1 MRIPVETVIIESCP
15 SPTTRDTMNYFT
27 FLAALALALQLG
39 QAKAAC
45 EPIRIGY
52 PDQHRP
58 PYWLGAG
65 TDIPERPGAAAE
77 LVRQFAAS
85 AGCGAILKRLPS
97 LRIAPALASGEID
110 FAPMDSSAPDTAH
123 IVFPRDRNNQLDASH
138 AIPLYIVVYVR
149 SEDKIARAAEPLRYF
164 QGRLVGITLGS
175 GYRHRMQQAGIR
187 VDSGAVDIARNL
199 EKLKLQR
206 IDGFAVA
213 VTAPGDMDAY
223 IAEQYQ
229 GRFARMAQ
237 PLFSDHLWLAASEN
251 YYNKHRAQVD
261 TMWNWLGVSGR
272 KAISALLER
281 YSSARRPAAA
291 PQ

>member
-1 MRIPVETVIIESCP
+1 
-15 SPTTRDTMNYFT
+15 MNYFT
-27 FLAALALALQLG
+27 FLAALAIALQLG

-65 TDIPERPGAAAE
+65 TEVPERPGAAAE

-85 AGCGAILKRLPS
+85 AGCGVILKRLPS

-123 IVFPRDRNNQLDASH
+123 IVFPRDRNRQLDASH

-149 SEDKIARAAEPLRYF
+149 SEDQLARDAEPLRHF

-175 GYRHRMQQAGIR
+175 GYRRRMQQAGIR

-223 IAEQYQ
+223 IAEKYP
-229 GRFARMAQ
+229 GRFSRLPQ
-237 PLFSDHLWLAASEN
+237 PLFSDNLWLAASEN
-251 YYNKHRAQVD
+251 YYNSHRAQVD
-261 TMWNWLGVSGR
+261 TMWTWLGGSGR
-272 KAISALLER
+272 KALTTLLAL
-281 YSSARRPAAA
+281 YSSASRPAAA

>member
-1 MRIPVETVIIESCP
+1 MKF
-15 SPTTRDTMNYFT
+15 PTA
-27 FLAALALALQLG
+27 LAALAIALHPG
-39 QAKAAC
+39 HASAAC

-110 FAPMDSSAPDTAH
+110 FAPMDSSAPDAAH
-123 IVFPRDRNNQLDASH
+123 IVFPRDRNNQLDASR

-149 SEDKIARAAEPLRYF
+149 SDDRLAREAEPLKYF

-213 VTAPGDMDAY
+213 VTSPGDMDAY
-223 IAEQYQ
+223 ISEKYQ
-229 GRFARMAQ
+229 GRIARISQ
-237 PLFSDHLWLAASEN
+237 PLFSDHLWLAASEH
-251 YYNKHRAQVD
+251 YYQSHRGQVD

-272 KAISALLER
+272 KAIAALLAL
-281 YSSARRPAAA
+281 YSHASRPPAA